1 MDTTLIDTIPAVIDT
16 VTAVVADPEVVLD
29 AVEEGSAVW
38 NFIVRNIGE
47 LAIGL
52 LAFIKIIVNLTPT
65 EDDNKVFGWLD
76 ALINMIIADRKKGL
90 IMPGKH
96 YKLGGAIKRRA
107 EQMRNN
113 PANPT
118 SKRMKTKDASGKTKT
133 GGILG
138 QNKEKRT
145 VSNPFGRDKSA
156 TVKTKRRFGRTV
168 ETTRTPLESQRP

>member
-76 ALINMIIADRKKGL
+76 ALINMIIADRKK
-90 IMPGKH
+90 
-96 YKLGGAIKRRA
+96 A
-107 EQMRNN
+107 
-113 PANPT
+113 
-118 SKRMKTKDASGKTKT
+118 
-133 GGILG
+133 
-138 QNKEKRT
+138 
-145 VSNPFGRDKSA
+145 
-156 TVKTKRRFGRTV
+156 
-168 ETTRTPLESQRP
+168 

>member
-1 MDTTLIDTIPAVIDT
+1 
-16 VTAVVADPEVVLD
+16 
-29 AVEEGSAVW
+29 
-38 NFIVRNIGE
+38 
-47 LAIGL
+47 
-52 LAFIKIIVNLTPT
+52 
-65 EDDNKVFGWLD
+65 
-76 ALINMIIADRKKGL
+76 
-90 IMPGKH
+90 MPGKH

-118 SKRMKTKDASGKTKT
+118 FKRMKTKDASGKTKT

-156 TVKTKRRFGRTV
+156 TVKTKKEVWTHGRNDKKRHWKVKDRNEKERRGCQGKGEGPLKWEWAVEGESRKELQEGR
-168 ETTRTPLESQRP
+168 